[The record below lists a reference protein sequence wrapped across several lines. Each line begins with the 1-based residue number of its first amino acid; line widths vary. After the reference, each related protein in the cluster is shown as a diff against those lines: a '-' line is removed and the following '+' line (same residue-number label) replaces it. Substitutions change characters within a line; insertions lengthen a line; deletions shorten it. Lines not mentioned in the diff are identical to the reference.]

1 MSTFQAGILAS
12 SLIVAALLVQ
22 NVEMEGQVR
31 PPVLLNEA
39 ECQATFDATG
49 RWLGIAASL
58 ISESERLRPTDPE
71 MADQRFDGFVK
82 FSALAE
88 SYSTIFSVWGK

>member
-1 MSTFQAGILAS
+1 MSTLQAVILAS
-12 SLIVAALLVQ
+12 SLIVGALLVQ
-22 NVEMEGQVR
+22 SGETEGQVR
-31 PPVLLNEA
+31 PPVLLNEVQ
-39 ECQATFDATG
+39 CQETFDATG

-71 MADQRFDGFVK
+71 TADQRFDGFVK

-88 SYSTIFSVWGK
+88 NYSTIFSVWCK

>member
-22 NVEMEGQVR
+22 NGETEGQMSPR
-31 PPVLLNEA
+31 WLLSEA
-39 ECQATFDATG
+39 ECQETFDATG
-49 RWLGIAASL
+49 EFLGIAASL

-88 SYSTIFSVWGK
+88 SYSTIFSVWCK